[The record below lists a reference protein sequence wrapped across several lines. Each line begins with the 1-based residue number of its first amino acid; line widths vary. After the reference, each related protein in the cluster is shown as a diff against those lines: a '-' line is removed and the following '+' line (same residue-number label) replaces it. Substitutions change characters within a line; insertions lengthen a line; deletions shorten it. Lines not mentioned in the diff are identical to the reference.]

1 MRTRN
6 IIMIALLT
14 AAPCASA
21 QLAIQWD
28 TFDSGSG
35 VLMNGG
41 LVAHDTIGQSDAGE
55 LATSFTSM
63 NGGFWTFGAV
73 YCPGDVTTQGAGPGD
88 PLYGIPDDAVTA
100 SDINFYVNAW
110 VADDPAIADLTTQGA
125 GPGDPGY
132 AQPDGLVTA
141 ADIQFYVNVWTFG
154 CP

>member
-41 LVAHDTIGQSDAGE
+41 FVAHDTIGQPDAGE
-55 LATSFTSM
+55 LRTNFISA
-63 NGGFWTFGAV
+63 NGGFWAYGYTFCLA
-73 YCPGDVTTQGAGPGD
+73 DFTTQGAGAAD
-88 PLYGIPDDAVTA
+88 PLFGVPDGLVTA
-100 SDINFYVNAW
+100 ADINYYVNFWGAG
-110 VADDPAIADLTTQGA
+110 DLGIADLTTQGA
-125 GPGDPGY
+125 GAGDPLFGI
-132 AQPDGLVTA
+132 PDGIITASDINFFVNEWVT
-141 ADIQFYVNVWTFG
+141 G

>member
-1 MRTRN
+1 MPTRN

-35 VLMNGG
+35 VLSAGG
-41 LVAHDTIGQSDAGE
+41 IEVHDTIGQPDAGE

-88 PLYGIPDDAVTA
+88 PLYGIPDGFITA
-100 SDINFYVNAW
+100 SDINLYVGDW
-110 VADDPAIADLTTQGA
+110 VGGDPIDADLTTQGA
-125 GPGDPGY
+125 GPGSALYGV
-132 AQPDGLVTA
+132 PDGLVTA
-141 ADIQFYVNVWTFG
+141 SDINLYVTLWVAG